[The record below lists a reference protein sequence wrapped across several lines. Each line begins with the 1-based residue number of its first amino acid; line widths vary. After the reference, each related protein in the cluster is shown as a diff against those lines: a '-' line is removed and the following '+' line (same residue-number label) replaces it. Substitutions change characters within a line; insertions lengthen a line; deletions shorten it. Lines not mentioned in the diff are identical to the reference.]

1 MSEIKNET
9 KSISEIMEMIDYS
22 FSKVKNLSEISKSI
36 IVLGDINEPHARKT
50 LAQALSKQLSEAE
63 WGVELAGRYIDDLEA
78 ALSKE
83 VPTIDEDTT
92 EDDLPFITPD
102 EEVEA

>member
-22 FSKVKNLSEISKSI
+22 LDKTRKLKNISKAVFVLGSITHDYTRGTLAKALSEQI
-36 IVLGDINEPHARKT
+36 DDA
-50 LAQALSKQLSEAE
+50 A

-78 ALSKE
+78 ALGKE
-83 VPTIDEDTT
+83 VPTIDNDEEVTA
-92 EDDLPFITPD
+92 DDLPFC
-102 EEVEA
+102 

>member
-9 KSISEIMEMIDYS
+9 KSISEIMEMLDYS
-22 FSKVKNLSEISKSI
+22 LDKARKLKNISKS
-36 IVLGDINEPHARKT
+36 VLVLASITHDYTRDT
-50 LAQALSKQLSEAE
+50 LAKALSEQIDDAV
-63 WGVELAGRYIDDLEA
+63 WGVSLARDYIDDLEK
-78 ALSKE
+78 ALDKE

-92 EDDLPFITPD
+92 EDDLPFVTPN

>member
-1 MSEIKNET
+1 MSENKTET
-9 KSISEIMEMIDYS
+9 KSISEIMEMLDYS
-22 FSKVKNLSEISKSI
+22 LDKVKNLREISKSI
-36 IVLGDINEPHARKT
+36 IVLGNIDEPYARKT

-83 VPTIDEDTT
+83 VPTIDNDEEVT
-92 EDDLPFITPD
+92 DDLPFK
-102 EEVEA
+102 